1 MIDSPFALL
10 DACWRFLVCIGDDVE
25 RAFVATPSSADL
37 IGPKQPSFSCLYDG
51 AAQ

>member
-1 MIDSPFALL
+1 MIDSLL
-10 DACWRFLVCIGDDVE
+10 DAYWRMVICFASDVE
-25 RAFVATPSSADL
+25 RAFVAAPMPANDP